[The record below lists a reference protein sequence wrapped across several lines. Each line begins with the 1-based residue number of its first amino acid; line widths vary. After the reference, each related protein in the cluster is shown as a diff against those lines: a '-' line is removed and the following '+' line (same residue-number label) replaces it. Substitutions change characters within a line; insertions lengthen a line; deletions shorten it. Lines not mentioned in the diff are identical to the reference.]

1 VDKEEE
7 VMLEMFPRYINY
19 TKPKRLFTWMKD
31 YDSDEKIAIFG
42 DSFAHSGGTFKNKQA
57 ENHFNNKSW
66 YGVLHHRTQKQ
77 IWNYGDG
84 GTSLQYSKQNL
95 FSYLNSEDYNE
106 DDCIVFITT
115 SYNRVPIFPIGDD
128 RYEPHMQAQ
137 LLTFLTDNKVTWAKR
152 GALGDGDTKSYDLFK
167 RHKKEFEWL
176 SYTLSKEDYINE
188 LRMLQVFLNSLPNK
202 TLLIPAFN
210 YPEADKFLDIKNFCL
225 MDVSEREPIN
235 ESLYLNDVHPRIMG
249 VDPRKQHMSDRNNE
263 VLAVKIAN
271 YFKNGDIKTFS
282 MEGFEFE

>member
-1 VDKEEE
+1 
-7 VMLEMFPRYINY
+7 MLEMFPRYINY
-19 TKPKRLFTWMKD
+19 TKPKRIFTWMND
-31 YDSDEKIAIFG
+31 YDSDEKITIFG
-42 DSFAHSGGTFKNKQA
+42 DSFAHSGDTFEDKEK
-57 ENHFNNKSW
+57 ETEYNNKSW
-66 YGVLHHRTQKQ
+66 YGVLHRSTQRQ
-77 IWNYGDG
+77 IWNWGNG

-106 DDCIVFITT
+106 ADCIVFITT
-115 SYNRVPIFPIGDD
+115 SFNRVPTFPIGDD
-128 RYEPHMQAQ
+128 RYKPHMQAQ
-137 LLTFLTDNKVTWAKR
+137 LLTFLTDNKGTSAKR

-167 RHKKEFEWL
+167 QHKKQIEWL

-225 MDVSEREPIN
+225 MDVSEREPLN
-235 ESLYLNDVHPRIMG
+235 ESLYLNKEHPRIMG
-249 VDPRKQHMSDRNNE
+249 VDPRKQHMSDENNE
-263 VLAVKIAN
+263 IFAVKIAN

-282 MEGFEFE
+282 LEGFEFE